1 MKKLMTTQQGILQ
14 AIKKVLS
21 NRRCFWTFFLFSF
34 GIFTLLYMIP
44 VWTTPGN
51 DIAFHFSLL
60 PKSILFVMILLS
72 FANGLLLT
80 MQMYVRGQ
88 KKRIKDVAK
97 ESVTLL
103 GIIGS
108 TFVATIAC
116 AACYSSVLA
125 LFGLGASAFV
135 VKYQFHFILV
145 AIALTLIA
153 LHYTSKRVLGD
164 CDVCQ
169 IKLS

>member
-1 MKKLMTTQQGILQ
+1 MTKLHGIVD

-21 NRRCFWTFFLFSF
+21 DQRCLWVFFILSTL
-34 GIFTLLYMIP
+34 IFILLYMIP

-51 DIAFHFSLL
+51 DIAFHFSIL
-60 PKSILFVMILLS
+60 PKPILLVMILLS

-88 KKRIKDVAK
+88 KKRVKDVAK
-97 ESVTLL
+97 ESATFL
-103 GIIGS
+103 GILGS

-125 LFGLGASAFV
+125 IFGLGASAFV
-135 VKYQFHFILV
+135 VKYQFHFILI
-145 AIALTLIA
+145 AIVLTLVA

-164 CDVCQ
+164 CTVCQ
-169 IKLS
+169 VKLP